1 MANYDMDDP
10 NRVKINWNNLNTFL
24 SDAGICSDFY
34 VWWNTKVDKMQSK
47 LADDKL
53 KDSKKNDSNYHALKE
68 LIEDKRLLW
77 AAWFIVQILDSQGLK
92 DYVKFAIEQI
102 PKEVKDDASINDAI
116 DNAKSCLK
124 RVEEEG
130 KPSIAIKLVEYVV
143 RVNALNNTD
152 GNSDDVL
159 LLILKNGVTLVEKA
173 EK

>member
-1 MANYDMDDP
+1 MANYIDDP
-10 NRVKINWNNLNTFL
+10 NRPKVAWDSVTSYLVD
-24 SDAGICSDFY
+24 SGMCSAAV
-34 VWWNTKVDKMQSK
+34 VWWNTKTAKMQTE
-47 LADDKL
+47 LAKDKL
-53 KDSKKNDSNYHALKE
+53 TKPTKNDSNLNTLKE
-68 LIEDKRLLW
+68 LIADKHLDW
-77 AAWFIVQILDSQGLK
+77 AAWFIVQILDETGVK

-102 PKEVKDDASINDAI
+102 PKEVKDDASIKDAI

-143 RVNALNNTD
+143 RVNALNNPD